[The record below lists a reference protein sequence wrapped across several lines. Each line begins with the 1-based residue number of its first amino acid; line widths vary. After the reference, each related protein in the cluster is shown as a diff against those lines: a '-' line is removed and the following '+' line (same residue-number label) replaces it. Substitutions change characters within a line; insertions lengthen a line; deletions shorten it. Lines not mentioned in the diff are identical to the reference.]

1 MNDKRQRLILFARY
15 PVAERVKT
23 RLIPALGPEG
33 AAALHRRLVLRTVRV
48 AEAWR
53 ASADADLEIRFD
65 GGNEEAM
72 RHWLGD
78 GWRYRPQG
86 EGDLGER
93 MTRAFADSFRE
104 NYANTVLIGSDC
116 PALSRE
122 SLIAAFAG
130 LSHSRVVLGPA
141 TDGGYYLVGMTQ
153 SIPELFRGVEWGTET
168 VFKETLRILERLA
181 LQPFLLERHDD
192 VDRPEDLICWRRTV
206 EEEEADMGRVSVIIP
221 ALNEALRIAASIE
234 SARRGNP
241 LEIIVVD
248 GGSSDGTAQLA
259 RDAGATVICTLA
271 GRARQMNAGA
281 ARATGTAL
289 LFLHSDT
296 LLPPD
301 YPHAVSEALRASGVA
316 AGAARLSIEGS
327 FSGKRLVEWGI
338 NFRSRWL
345 QKPYGDQAIF
355 LRRAL
360 FEELGGFANQP
371 FLEDVEF
378 LRRLRRL
385 GRIVVVPQTVRT
397 SGRRWQQLGVLRT
410 FLTNQFILAAYALG
424 VSPETLARFY
434 SGSPANAP
442 ARLEPTPHTQRT
454 CATQPVSRR

>member
-1 MNDKRQRLILFARY
+1 MNGKRQRLILFARY
-15 PVAERVKT
+15 PVAGRVKT

-33 AAALHRRLVLRTVRV
+33 AAALHRRLVLRTLRA

-53 ASADADLEIRFD
+53 MAADADLEIRFD
-65 GGNEEAM
+65 GGSEEAM

-78 GWRYRPQG
+78 GWRCRPQG

-93 MTRAFADSFRE
+93 MARAFADSFRE
-104 NYANTVLIGSDC
+104 DCESTVLIGSDC
-116 PALSRE
+116 PALSHE
-122 SLIAAFAG
+122 SLAAAFAG
-130 LSHSRVVLGPA
+130 LSRNRVVLGPA

-168 VFKETLRILERLA
+168 VLKETLRILERLA
-181 LQPFLLERHDD
+181 LQPFLLERRDD
-192 VDRPEDLICWRRTV
+192 VDRPEDLISWRRTV
-206 EEEEADMGRVSVIIP
+206 EEEEADMDRVSVIIP
-221 ALNEALRIAASIE
+221 TLNEAPRIAASIE

-248 GGSSDGTAQLA
+248 GGSSDGTVQFA
-259 RDAGATVICTLA
+259 RDGGTTVICTMP

-281 ARATGTAL
+281 ARATGNAL

-296 LLPPD
+296 LLPPH
-301 YPHAVSEALRASGVA
+301 YPRVVSQTLRASSVA
-316 AGAARLSIEGS
+316 AGAFRLSIEGA

-371 FLEDVEF
+371 FLEDVE
-378 LRRLRRL
+378 LVCRLRRL
-385 GRIVVVPQTVRT
+385 GRIVVAPQTVCT
-397 SGRRWQQLGVLRT
+397 SGRRWQQLGALRT
-410 FLTNQFILAAYALG
+410 ILTNQFILTAYALG
-424 VSPETLARFY
+424 VSPETLARLY

-442 ARLEPTPHTQRT
+442 GRLAPTPYTPRT
-454 CATQPVSRR
+454 CASPPVSRR